1 MFKPTAVAIPLLTLF
16 LAACGGSDNSN
27 SVTGNNGE
35 TGGDDNNT
43 GGTPTPTV
51 SVALGN
57 GVESTFV
64 KGVVGLSSASGLVGS
79 PVKINVNGVDAN
91 DAFKALSTAFQYQ
104 FSSACSSLDTPTA
117 SFSAETVTS
126 SNGEASSDYT
136 SSGCLGNDTVTVKM
150 FASGVDVSS
159 ATPLATATADLNL
172 TKPVLGHTADG
183 IFRKGIA
190 GLSVDNA
197 LVGSPV
203 VVTVKGADEN
213 NGGANVESAYKY
225 TFSSVCSTLT
235 TPTANFSATEIVD
248 ADGDVQSTYMSTGCN
263 GSDTI
268 TVRMFASGAEVS
280 SAEVLSTATA
290 IVNLTNPSL
299 GTGEG
304 SAFQENVVIGTT
316 IPLGENS
323 TILKAN
329 AVNPRTLNSKVTSAD
344 YIARWSSDCASG
356 FKFNIAEQNLAS
368 SENIE
373 TSYEINDTTA
383 CASSNVTLSLY
394 RKEDRGFLSPLDT
407 LTVAVNVQSSAG
419 GSGGSGG
426 GSGPTTPKLPALG
439 SGSGTQYTDG
449 IIDLSL
455 EQVLV
460 GGETVVT
467 VTGVDK
473 NAANAP
479 LTDNYRFTFSSVC
492 QALGN
497 AEFSIVETVSSGSVS
512 STYRNTN
519 CASGDT
525 ITVRLYPTNSS
536 SIIIATATGVIT
548 TARPLLGNGSGVDYA
563 DNKIAGRLALQGETE
578 TELTASAVNPLKA
591 NEKISDSKYRVKWGT
606 SCTDA
611 SFSVLEQDLSSDI
624 STKYRTNGTTNC
636 LGDNNL
642 TLELFEKNNPSVIL
656 DTVAFVVNVQRG
668 IEPKIGIGKE
678 GTFDEGKLDISD
690 TTINAAGR
698 ALIAVN
704 IVDGNSIPTSNS
716 IVSNRSYGLTIESN
730 CSIQQPAQAEFNR
743 TETIVAQGENVGF
756 NYTAKGCINKDIITV
771 RLYAVT
777 DDSIDKTEVLGT
789 ATGELTVASPELGAI
804 SYEGADRTLIAI
816 EGLGSSTLP
825 TQTSITFK
833 VVDKSQLPMENRV
846 VQFALSNTT
855 GGVELASDSN
865 VTDADGLVKAIV
877 NSGTANTQVAV
888 KATVVERSGETA
900 IPPTNSLPISITTG
914 IADQD
919 SFEIVA
925 DVLNPNAATTSGTN
939 VNITAFAA
947 DQFNNPVPDG
957 TTVNFTAESGIIGS
971 RCTMVAG
978 SCSVTWTSSGERPGE
993 IDSSLSRVNE
1003 ERSGEGPQDTSKD
1016 REFEGSHFGM
1026 TTIMAFMEGE
1036 AGFTD
1041 SNNNGLF
1048 DANEPMRSLP
1058 EPIRNDNWCTG
1069 ACTST
1074 TAGHEIPD
1082 KVGSTN
1088 VEFFADYDNDRAHD
1102 IAPSVYQGALCTTAA
1117 KGLGHCGSLAFISN
1131 SLRIVQSEG
1140 NEELIIRIFNADG
1153 SPQSGKLAAADA
1165 DTDGPV
1171 TLRVLVQDVNGNIPP
1186 SGTTLS
1192 ISGDGYEVVRST
1204 KTVRNGINDMSDD
1217 DRKSINETY
1226 NYGMYHDFDY
1236 IEEGVSKS
1244 ISILVTS
1251 GEISTEVQLQ
1261 AP

>member
-1 MFKPTAVAIPLLTLF
+1 MFKPTAVAVPLLTLF

-27 SVTGNNGE
+27 SVTGNNNSN
-35 TGGDDNNT
+35 TGGDNNNT

-64 KGVVGLSSASGLVGS
+64 KGVVGLSTKVGLVGS

-91 DAFKALSTAFQYQ
+91 DSFKALSTAFQYQ
-104 FSSACSSLDTPTA
+104 FTSSCSALDTPTA
-117 SFSAETVTS
+117 SFSVTTVTS
-126 SNGEASSDYT
+126 SDGTASSDYI
-136 SSGCLGNDTVTVKM
+136 SSGCLGKDTVTVRM
-150 FASGVDVSS
+150 FASGADVSS

-172 TKPVLGHTADG
+172 TNPALGYTSDG
-183 IFRKGIA
+183 AFRKGSA
-190 GLSVDNA
+190 GLSADNA

-203 VVTVKGADEN
+203 VVTVKGVDEN
-213 NGGANVESAYKY
+213 NGSANVTSAYKY

-235 TPTANFSATEIVD
+235 TPTANFSATEVVD

-268 TVRMFASGAEVS
+268 TVRMFASGADIS
-280 SAEVLSTATA
+280 SATPLSTATA
-290 IVNLTNPSL
+290 IVSLTNPSL

-304 SAFQENVVIGTT
+304 SAFQENVVTGTT
-316 IPLGENS
+316 IPLGEDS
-323 TILKAN
+323 TVLKAN

-356 FKFNIAEQNLAS
+356 FNFNIPEQNLS
-368 SENIE
+368 SSDDIE
-373 TSYEINDTTA
+373 TQYKINDTTA

-394 RKEDRGFLSPLDT
+394 RKDDRGFVSPLDT
-407 LTVAVNVQSSAG
+407 LTVVVNVQSSSG

-426 GSGPTTPKLPALG
+426 DSSPKLPALG
-439 SGSGTQYTDG
+439 SDSGTQYIDK
-449 IIDLSL
+449 IVDLSL

-467 VTGVDK
+467 VTAVDK
-473 NAANAP
+473 NAANAV

-492 QALGN
+492 QAAGN
-497 AEFSIVETVSSGSVS
+497 AEFSIIETVSSGSVS

-525 ITVRLYPTNSS
+525 ITARLYPANSS
-536 SIIIATATGVIT
+536 SIVIATATGAIT
-548 TARPLLGNGSGVDYA
+548 TARPSLGNGSGVDYA
-563 DNKIAGRLALQGETE
+563 DNRIAGRLALQGETE

-656 DTVAFVVNVQRG
+656 DTVNFVVNVQRG

-678 GTFDEGKLDISD
+678 GSFDEGKLDISD

-704 IVDGNSIPTSNS
+704 IVDSNSIPTSNS

-756 NYTAKGCINKDIITV
+756 NYTAKGCINKDVITV

-777 DDSIDKTEVLGT
+777 DGSIDKTEVLGT

-846 VQFALSNTT
+846 VQFALSNAT

-971 RCTMVAG
+971 RCTMVSG

-1026 TTIMAFMEGE
+1026 TTIMAYMEGE

-1048 DANEPMRSLP
+1048 DDNEPMRSLP
-1058 EPIRNDNWCTG
+1058 EPIRNDNWCAG
-1069 ACTST
+1069 SCTST

-1102 IAPSVYQGALCTTAA
+1102 TAPSVYQGALCTTAA

-1153 SPQSGKLAAADA
+1153 SPQSGKLAAADP

-1204 KTVRNGINDMSDD
+1204 KTVRNGINDMSDA
-1217 DRKSINETY
+1217 DRASINNTY